1 MEKHEQTVINVPLD
15 ETLCYDDRD
24 DALRYLHVLEG
35 IMWSCVHDHGFR
47 EGYRNT
53 VIVDLTVSCS
63 MLGIDE
69 LYVLSLLNNAGAI
82 DYRDDDE
89 DTEERMSR
97 VLEYWRK
104 FDYDYMIDP
113 DHYRELGEQHSGSSS
128 LPVLVVL
135 K

>member
-1 MEKHEQTVINVPLD
+1 
-15 ETLCYDDRD
+15 
-24 DALRYLHVLEG
+24 
-35 IMWSCVHDHGFR
+35 MWSCTHDDGFR

-53 VIVDLTVSCS
+53 MIVDLTVSCS

-69 LYVLSLLNNAGAI
+69 LYVLRALNRASAI

-89 DTEERMSR
+89 DTEHRMSR
-97 VLEYWRK
+97 VLEYQRS

-113 DHYRELGEQHSGSSS
+113 DYYRDLGKQHSGSSS
-128 LPVLVVL
+128 LPVLVIL